1 MQIQQARRIL
11 FGVVTTVM
19 LVFGAAPIHVGS
31 AASNRDASAI
41 AALDAI
47 PAEDW
52 LKQSSGALLDRVITA
67 SSKESLDAAATKDP
81 RAQALV
87 GSAYLAGLH
96 GYAKSEAEAV
106 KFYRLAANSSPIAQN
121 NLGSLLLTGVAN
133 GGKPAPAEAAEMFR
147 RAAKLGHPVAQA
159 NLGKLYADGV
169 GVEKDVAKAKE
180 FLTLAAAQGNS
191 DAKNT
196 LDVLQAREAAEA
208 DAAKWKRLEAAAAT
222 GDADALHE
230 LAEAYEELAK
240 KAFDAI
246 KNNQLQAAINTI
258 LKAPD
263 HKKVPISELADEHGM
278 TALHWAVKNRNA
290 AGMRWLLDKG
300 ADLEPKD
307 DQGRT
312 PLKIA
317 LDNKDTRAM
326 SLLIDRGARPSTALP
341 GHDDELK
348 ALKKTSDIVDFMIKT
363 AAADANKPPASTA
376 VAPTNDVVTPTVI
389 APA

>member
-1 MQIQQARRIL
+1 MPIQQARRIL

-19 LVFGAAPIHVGS
+19 LVFGAASIHVGS

-87 GSAYLAGLH
+87 GSGYMAGLH

-121 NLGSLLLTGVAN
+121 NLGNLLLSGVAN

-147 RAAKLGHPVAQA
+147 RAARLGHPVAQA

-191 DAKNT
+191 DARTFLN
-196 LDVLQAREAAEA
+196 VLEAREAAEA
-208 DAAKWKRLEAAAAT
+208 DAAKWKRLEAAAAA

-230 LAEAYEELAK
+230 LADAYTEIAK
-240 KAFDAI
+240 KVFDAI
-246 KNNQLQAAINTI
+246 KNNQLQAAMNAL

-263 HKKVPISELADEHGM
+263 RKRVAFAEVADEHGM
-278 TALHWAVKNRNA
+278 TALHWTAENRNA

-300 ADLEPKD
+300 AELELMD
-307 DQGRT
+307 DRGRT

-363 AAADANKPPASTA
+363 AAAGR
-376 VAPTNDVVTPTVI
+376 
-389 APA
+389 